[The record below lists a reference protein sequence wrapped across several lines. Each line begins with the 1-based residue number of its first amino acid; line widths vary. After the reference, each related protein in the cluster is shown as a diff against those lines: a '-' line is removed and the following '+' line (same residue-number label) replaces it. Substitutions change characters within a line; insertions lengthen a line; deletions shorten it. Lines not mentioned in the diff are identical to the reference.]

1 MRATRIASLS
11 LGCLFAVAL
20 TAPVAAAD
28 DEAEASAVMPFGFG
42 VSPQRVAPGGTLTLT
57 VSRCAAPAATVSS
70 ALFDTVTLTDGKPGT
85 VQVNAD
91 AKAGGEYQ
99 VSFDCKGEK
108 GATSLIITGDADDS
122 GAPSVPDHSLGSV
135 PRPNSASDTDS
146 GSVSEPGTDTEADT
160 GAGLEAGSGADP
172 RLASDSDATSRSE
185 TGFASDPPADSGAD
199 ADADAGSHLAS
210 DSDPGSHPEPATDS
224 GSHPDAGA
232 DKRPD
237 TDSDSDKRP
246 DTDSGSHPDAG
257 ADKRPDTDSDSDKR
271 PDTDSGSHPD
281 AGADKRRPQHPGT
294 GHDSGKRPQH
304 PVMTK
309 PGGGV
314 RGGEGGSFAG
324 VGTGPAALGYAL
336 VAGAAAGGV
345 YLMRRRRDRAEDGV

>member
-1 MRATRIASLS
+1 M
-11 LGCLFAVAL
+11 

-28 DEAEASAVMPFGFG
+28 DEVEASAVMPFGFG

-57 VSRCAAPAATVSS
+57 VTRCAAPAATVTS
-70 ALFDTVTLTDGKPGT
+70 ALFDTVTLTDGKPGKAP
-85 VQVNAD
+85 VNAD

-108 GATSLIITGDADDS
+108 GSTSVIIAGDTDDS
-122 GAPSVPDHSLGSV
+122 GAPSVPDESLGSV

-146 GSVSEPGTDTEADT
+146 GSDSEPGTDTESDT
-160 GAGLEAGSGADP
+160 DAGLEAGSGADP

-185 TGFASDPPADSGAD
+185 TGFPADPP

-210 DSDPGSHPEPATDS
+210 DSDPGSHPEPATDA
-224 GSHPDAGA
+224 DT

-237 TDSDSDKRP
+237 S
-246 DTDSGSHPDAG
+246 DSGSHPDAG
-257 ADKRPDTDSDSDKR
+257 
-271 PDTDSGSHPD
+271 G
-281 AGADKRRPQHPGT
+281 DKRRPQHPGT
-294 GHDSGKRPQH
+294 GHYSGKRPQH
-304 PVMTK
+304 PAVTK

-314 RGGEGGSFAG
+314 RGGEGGSFTG

-345 YLMRRRRDRAEDGV
+345 YLMRRRRDRTEDGV

>member
-28 DEAEASAVMPFGFG
+28 DEAEASAVMPFGFD

-57 VSRCAAPAATVSS
+57 VTRCAAPTATVSS

-85 VQVNAD
+85 AQVNAD
-91 AKAGGEYQ
+91 AKAGGEYE
-99 VSFDCKGEK
+99 VSFHCKGEK
-108 GATSLIITGDADDS
+108 GATSLIVTGDSDDPGGSLSAPDDS
-122 GAPSVPDHSLGSV
+122 PSSV
-135 PRPNSASDTDS
+135 PRPNSALDSDS
-146 GSVSEPGTDTEADT
+146 GSDSEPGTDTEPGTD
-160 GAGLEAGSGADP
+160 AGLDAGSGSDP

-185 TGFASDPPADSGAD
+185 TGFASDPTADSDSDSGSD
-199 ADADAGSHLAS
+199 SGSDADAGSHLAS
-210 DSDPGSHPEPATDS
+210 DSDLGSHPEP
-224 GSHPDAGA
+224 
-232 DKRPD
+232 
-237 TDSDSDKRP
+237 DSDSDKRP
-246 DTDSGSHPDAG
+246 DTA
-257 ADKRPDTDSDSDKR
+257 ADSDKR
-271 PDTDSGSHPD
+271 PDTDANSDKRPDTAADSDFGSHPD

-304 PVMTK
+304 PVVTK

-345 YLMRRRRDRAEDGV
+345 YLMRRRRDRTEGGV